1 MGEAASG
8 AVGESGTTGW
18 AVEPCGGA
26 GVDPCSREAFRV
38 VENAGRGS
46 RHAAGAGAG
55 YETVAE
61 AAVNLRLGAGRRYS
75 TSNPAKPNNCHS
87 AVAM

>member
-38 VENAGRGS
+38 VGNAGRGS
-46 RHAAGAGAG
+46 RHAAGAAC
-55 YETVAE
+55 ETVAE
-61 AAVNLRLGAGRRYS
+61 AAANLRLGAGRRYS
-75 TSNPAKPNNCHS
+75 TSNPAKQNNCHS
-87 AVAM
+87 AVAV